1 LKTGANAR
9 KFAAP
14 TELDFAA
21 RIAVCSTMRSAFSPP
36 HRGVSVCGL
45 LAGEMALMRP
55 LSMLAAGLVLTL
67 APEASAQKAKPDDV
81 KQAAAAPLRYRFT
94 HVNDGVMRL
103 DHLTGQ
109 VVFCRSQSPAKW
121 SCTPVREE
129 SVVLQAQLNPAESD
143 NSKLN
148 EQLGELQKEFGM
160 PEEERAALKAAIEK
174 SQADSAAASSALGA
188 LREEIASLKQQFSST
203 QSDDAL
209 KAELA
214 RMRGSNEALAAEL
227 AAMRRD
233 IANIGTQVTAQK
245 QVESQRAEI
254 TRLQNENRQLN
265 DQIAELRDETTAMQ
279 KRIAELEPPR
289 PPAPVPAPKSSELK
303 VPQMP
308 SKEEL
313 AQARAAIAE
322 AWRRVVEMLNDL
334 KRDLTGKNDE
344 DSVRL

>member
-1 LKTGANAR
+1 
-9 KFAAP
+9 
-14 TELDFAA
+14 
-21 RIAVCSTMRSAFSPP
+21 
-36 HRGVSVCGL
+36 
-45 LAGEMALMRP
+45 MRP
-55 LSMLAAGLVLTL
+55 LSMLAAGLVFVL
-67 APEASAQKAKPDDV
+67 APQASAQKAKVDDA
-81 KQAAAAPLRYRFT
+81 KQAAASPLRYRFT
-94 HVNDGVMRL
+94 HVDDGVMRL

-109 VVFCRSQSPAKW
+109 VVFCKSQGPAKW
-121 SCTPVREE
+121 SCGPVRED
-129 SVVLQAQLNPAESD
+129 SVVMQAQLEPPESD
-143 NSKLN
+143 NSRLN
-148 EQLGELQKEFGM
+148 EQLSELQKHLGM

-174 SQADSAAASSALGA
+174 SQADSAAASTALGA

-209 KAELA
+209 KSELS
-214 RMRGSNEALAAEL
+214 RMRGGNEALAADL

-233 IANIGTQVTAQK
+233 IANLGTQVTAQVTAQK

-254 TRLQNENRQLN
+254 TRLQTENSQLN
-265 DQIAELRDETTAMQ
+265 EQIAALRDETTAMQ

-313 AQARAAIAE
+313 AQARAAVAE

-334 KRDLTGKNDE
+334 KRDLTGKSDDE
-344 DSVRL
+344 SMRL